1 MKILQMNIIYKN
13 TLISQR
19 DEIKFIEVMLKWEKK
34 LKEEELIL
42 TWGLTA

>member
-42 TWGLTA
+42 IWGLTA